1 MATYQE
7 TAESLL
13 SGAKPGEAL
22 LLLREITKAR
32 IDAETSRK
40 ELDAKE
46 FKTRFDAA
54 QKTAQERAKIVEKI
68 YDRWAK
74 GETDLSI
81 ADRRVLASVLR
92 ASVGGGRASKN
103 GASSMWREW
112 HTKRFDTADQ
122 NVGDPGSY
130 LSTAQIPNQI
140 VDNLKETT
148 GLRLD
153 DPKRPVLTQYALES
167 GVWTPEELREKI
179 GEEAWAAYENGIT
192 EEDRGAARASAII
205 DRVELGEFSRPDL
218 EAIKEAAFIATDVK
232 AEDVEKVVS
241 EQSDLEKELSTLT
254 KKVLSD
260 IGAGATGERGR
271 WYGLTDKQLGEMVER
286 PGFQRWARDHGF
298 TDIGRLN
305 GTEFVPGVQTDKM
318 LRAMYKQ
325 RTQPVKN
332 LYGQWSDKVVL
343 DDAAPQKFV
352 LGGTT
357 GNVTNTAWSVND
369 DGSIDYIDLAS
380 GTVTPAKSKTG
391 EWVSIALRDQYGK
404 HLERMPG
411 GAPQVIGIKGQS
423 PMTVRELFDR
433 GPLNFGEETALTIDE
448 EELKPRRPV
457 VGEVKGVR
465 RKATFGEDPALNVS
479 LVQDDGTTV
488 HLYRKSEDE
497 PWRVV
502 EGAENA
508 KLFNVKPIKS
518 EQVDEVVV
526 APMKKAEEPEPVNS
540 PALAKAESEFMDKL
554 DKGEIKAKKVASPTS
569 LTAQGEGE
577 VTIEQPE
584 DEAERLTAKGDS
596 EVTIAEPEPLTPK
609 QMSDIA
615 GRVQA
620 RDLGD
625 ELEAGG
631 KALVE
636 RAGDEA
642 KFAASVRDERAK
654 AAALA
659 EPRKNMAELPTVV
672 PGSFKPVVAVD
683 TSVRERIPIMTT
695 DEKSAILSP
704 ADKAAIVG
712 RDMARDLGDEL
723 EAGGQKMIEEA
734 KNEREVVDGAEVPVR
749 IKPKGAPALT
759 LDALRRARKGA

>member
-1 MATYQE
+1 MATFQSD
-7 TAESLL
+7 AESFI
-13 SGAKPGEAL
+13 SEAKPADKL
-22 LLLREITKAR
+22 LYLRNL
-32 IDAETSRK
+32 AEYRSELESARK
-40 ELDAKE
+40 EADLKEWKAK
-46 FKTRFDAA
+46 FDAS
-54 QKTAQERAKIVEKI
+54 QKAAIERAKRVEKI
-68 YDRWAK
+68 YDRWAA
-74 GETDLSI
+74 GEKDLAV

-218 EAIKEAAFIATDVK
+218 EAIKDAAILATDVK
-232 AEDVEKVVS
+232 PEDVAMVVS
-241 EQSDLEKELSTLT
+241 EQSALEKELSEQT
-254 KKVLSD
+254 KKFLND
-260 IGAGATGERGR
+260 IGSTEERGR
-271 WYGLTDKQLGEMVER
+271 WYGLTDKQVGEMVER

-352 LGGTT
+352 IGGTT

-423 PMTVRELFDR
+423 PMTVRELFER

-584 DEAERLTAKGDS
+584 DEAERLTAKGDG

-642 KFAASVRDERAK
+642 KFAEGVAKDRAKALEAGAERAGLAAMPVRGTTAWRPAVAVAERTTIEPLNSPALAKDESDFMAKLTKKDDERA
-654 AAALA
+654 ADALRPKG
-659 EPRKNMAELPTVV
+659 EGVV
-672 PGSFKPVVAVD
+672 K
-683 TSVRERIPIMTT
+683 
-695 DEKSAILSP
+695 
-704 ADKAAIVG
+704 
-712 RDMARDLGDEL
+712 
-723 EAGGQKMIEEA
+723 IESEDV
-734 KNEREVVDGAEVPVR
+734 EVVDGAEVPVR

>member
-74 GETDLSI
+74 GETDLSV

-167 GVWTPEELREKI
+167 GVWTPAELREKI

-192 EEDRGAARASAII
+192 EDDRAAARASAII

-241 EQSDLEKELSTLT
+241 EQSDLEKELSSLT
-254 KKVLSD
+254 KKVLGD
-260 IGAGATGERGR
+260 IGATGERGR

-352 LGGTT
+352 IGGTT

-423 PMTVRELFDR
+423 PMTVRELFER

-479 LVQDDGTTV
+479 IVQDDGTTV
-488 HLYRKSEDE
+488 HLYRKSEGE

-554 DKGEIKAKKVASPTS
+554 DKGEIKANKVASPTS

-584 DEAERLTAKGDS
+584 DEAERLTAKGDG

-631 KALVE
+631 RALVE

-642 KFAASVRDERAK
+642 KFAEGVAKDRARALEAGAERAGLAAMPARGTVAVTERTAVEPLNSLALAKDESDFMDKLTKKDDERA
-654 AAALA
+654 ADALRPKG
-659 EPRKNMAELPTVV
+659 EGVV
-672 PGSFKPVVAVD
+672 K
-683 TSVRERIPIMTT
+683 
-695 DEKSAILSP
+695 
-704 ADKAAIVG
+704 
-712 RDMARDLGDEL
+712 
-723 EAGGQKMIEEA
+723 IESEDV
-734 KNEREVVDGAEVPVR
+734 EVVDGAEVPVR
-749 IKPKGAPALT
+749 IKPKGASTLT